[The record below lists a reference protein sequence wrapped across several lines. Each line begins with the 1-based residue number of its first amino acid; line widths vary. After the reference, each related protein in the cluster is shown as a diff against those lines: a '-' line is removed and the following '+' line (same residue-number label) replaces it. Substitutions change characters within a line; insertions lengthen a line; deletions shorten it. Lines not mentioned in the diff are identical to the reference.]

1 MMRHR
6 VSYAHLGAKVN
17 PKHVA
22 SLVDYFESGCK
33 PDSEFRYGVEI
44 EHLPVRRGDDKA
56 AGYYGRDGVENL
68 LKDLRPYYRHE
79 EEYWENGHLLGL
91 GRPLMKVSLE
101 PGSQVESSIGPCG
114 TLGELVDLYQ
124 SFRQE
129 LDPIAS
135 RMGFRLVN
143 YGYQPRSGYADI
155 RVVPKDRYA
164 AMTDYLGRV
173 GQYGL
178 CMMRCSA
185 STQVSIDYRDEAD
198 AVAKLRVGTALGP
211 VISWF
216 FKNSPWFE
224 GGPNPYP
231 LLRQRIWDFTDFQ
244 RTNLS
249 PGLFD
254 PDFGWEDYAVDV
266 LSTPLMYVDLTHT
279 PEAAG
284 LEQEGLRRVAFK
296 DNAADVYPDR
306 RLNDY
311 EVGHI
316 LSTHF
321 NDVRLKKIVELRHWD
336 SLPIARAIRLTGVV
350 GNTFYDQA
358 QFERLT
364 AFCSQLEEADVFAA
378 KADLQARGSQAR
390 PYGKSLDEWG
400 NLLGVEDSLDNLP
413 GDPVHPDVFQ
423 V

>member
-1 MMRHR
+1 MKRHR
-6 VSYAHLGAKVN
+6 VSYAHLGAQVN
-17 PKHVA
+17 SKHVA
-22 SLVDYFESGCK
+22 SLVDYFRSGCK
-33 PDSEFRYGVEI
+33 PSADFRYGVEI
-44 EHLPVRRGDDKA
+44 EHLPVRTADDSA
-56 AGYYGRDGVENL
+56 AGYYGQDGVEAL
-68 LKDLRPYYRHE
+68 LMGLRPYYRPGREHWE
-79 EEYWENGHLLGL
+79 EGHLLGL
-91 GRPLMKVSLE
+91 GRDLMEVSVE
-101 PGSQVESSIGPCG
+101 PGGQVESSIGPFR
-114 TLGELVDLYQ
+114 TLGELDDLYQ

-129 LDPIAS
+129 LDPIAE
-135 RMGFRLVN
+135 RLGFRLVN
-143 YGYQPRSGYADI
+143 YGYQPRSGYADL
-155 RVVPKDRYA
+155 RVVPKARYA
-164 AMTDYLGRV
+164 AMTDYLGRL

-185 STQVSIDYRDEAD
+185 STQVSIDYSDEAD
-198 AVAKLRVGTALGP
+198 AVAKLRAGTALGP

-216 FKNSPWFE
+216 FKNSPYFE

-244 RTNLS
+244 RTNLI

-254 PDFGWEDYAVDV
+254 PAFGWEDYAVDV

-284 LEQEGLRRVAFK
+284 MAVGRQTRAAFR

-306 RLNDY
+306 PLNDY
-311 EVGHI
+311 EVAHI

-336 SLPIARAIRLTGVV
+336 SLPIARAARLTKAV
-350 GNTFYDQA
+350 GDDFYDRDR
-358 QFERLT
+358 FDRLVD
-364 AFCSQLEEADVFAA
+364 FCSGLSEADVFAA

-390 PYGKSLDEWG
+390 PYGRPLDEWG
-400 NLLGVEDSLDNLP
+400 SLLGLEDTLADLP
-413 GDPVHPDVFQ
+413 GDPAHPDVFQ